1 MFWTFPFLNML
12 RWQDAVDMFLVGYIL
27 FRLYVLFRGTMI
39 FRILLGLAI
48 LWLVQRLASYEGLIV
63 TTWMLQGVTAVAALV
78 VIVVFR
84 HELRAV
90 FQAKTLRA
98 VLWGIPRLGRLTP
111 IDLVADTAFE
121 LAQRRHGALIVI
133 PGKDVLGEEVL
144 HSGIVWDGRLSKEML
159 LSVFWPDN
167 PVHDGAAVAQGDRV
181 AEVGAILP
189 LSHSQ
194 DLPSY
199 YGTRHRAA
207 LGLAEMTDALVVV
220 VSEERGTVTTASAGR
235 FRIFSTRAS
244 LTQALAEHSGVDVE
258 GRGPV
263 RRERLGLG
271 LAALAS
277 LLFVIAAWLSFTQGM
292 DTITSIE
299 VPIEYTN
306 RDPNIEILK
315 TSSQTVHL
323 RLSGSAALI
332 KLMRPEQVQARV
344 DLKEAGVGL
353 KVFTVSADQVTLP
366 PGILL
371 QQVDPPEIRVTLD
384 VPVTRTLPLQVDWTG
399 RLADNLVLTQV
410 TLSPTQLQVIGG
422 SQLVGSLSTLYTEPV
437 PLEQIKESGVVE
449 VKPSLSSATLKLAPG
464 ARDRVKIRYVVHPRE
479 PAGSKG

>member
-1 MFWTFPFLNML
+1 MYFSFPFLNML

-78 VIVVFR
+78 VVVVFR

-90 FQAKTLRA
+90 FQSKTLRA

-111 IDLVADTAFE
+111 IDIVADTAFE
-121 LAQRRHGALIVI
+121 LAQRRHGALIVV
-133 PGKDVLGEEVL
+133 PGKDVLNEEVL

-167 PVHDGAAVAQGDRV
+167 PVHDGAAVVQGDRV

-194 DLPSY
+194 ELPSY

-220 VSEERGTVTTASAGR
+220 VSEERGTVATASEGR
-235 FRIFSTRAS
+235 FRIFSTRAT
-244 LTQALAEHSGVDVE
+244 LTKALAGHLGIDVE

-292 DTITSIE
+292 DTITSLE
-299 VPIEYTN
+299 APIEYTN

-332 KLMRPEQVQARV
+332 KLMRPEQVQVRI
-344 DLKEAGVGL
+344 DLKEAGVGS

-371 QQVDPPEIRVTLD
+371 QQVDPPAIQVTLD

-399 RLADNLVLTQV
+399 HLPDNLVLTQV

-422 SQLVGSLSTLYTEPV
+422 SQLVGGLSTLYTEPV
-437 PLEQIKESGVVE
+437 PLDQIRESGVLE
-449 VKPSLSSATLKLAPG
+449 VKPSLSPSTLKLAPG
-464 ARDRVKIRYVVHPRE
+464 ARDRVKVRYVVHPRE
-479 PAGSKG
+479 PAVSKE